1 VTKWSH
7 VKIGQTRGDATE
19 VESSRGGVSIAALGL
34 ANALVSKPT
43 SGSALALKPPAT
55 WGNA

>member
-1 VTKWSH
+1 MRPRSSP
-7 VKIGQTRGDATE
+7 RG
-19 VESSRGGVSIAALGL
+19 GGVSIAALGL